1 MVPGQLR
8 SSRTNSTQSFDKSS
22 INRPKT
28 TVPGRRRRLQR
39 PSNDELPSAS
49 PGRRPYLKSPAL
61 LVVRHPARSTTP
73 PLRCFGRSVVGSFS
87 YWVSKRCTRSIRPP
101 AQWYRPPTTRSFGR
115 SAFDSNDSTNDEIPE
130 SKSWLPGPAQLPT
143 HSVVQ
148 SFGLS
153 VVRSFGLWVPRRLGW
168 SVAHTPAQWF
178 HPSFGR
184 PQVVTVAPVVPV
196 VPVVL
201 VLQTTNDLNDPYN
214 DEIPESKSSGP
225 VVNPRLQRHPHDP
238 VVPLVPLDKLVPQF
252 QSSDLPNN
260 PPVVVTQVR
269 QQNLY
274 RSTRPPST
282 TSNFGTRE
290 RTRWC
295 PPP

>member
-1 MVPGQLR
+1 MSSQDNRPWTTSTSPTTKPTTSYQVQAPVVGRTSVARPSSRSSPRSFNHTTFTVLRSFDRWVVQLLGLQAVYSVDSSPCPMVP
-8 SSRTNSTQSFDKSS
+8 
-22 INRPKT
+22 
-28 TVPGRRRRLQR
+28 
-39 PSNDELPSAS
+39 
-49 PGRRPYLKSPAL
+49 
-61 LVVRHPARSTTP
+61 
-73 PLRCFGRSVVGSFS
+73 
-87 YWVSKRCTRSIRPP
+87 
-101 AQWYRPPTTRSFGR
+101 YRPPTTRSFGR
-115 SAFDSNDSTNDEIPE
+115 STFDSNDSTNDEIPE
-130 SKSWLPGPAQLPT
+130 SKSWSPGPTQLPT